1 MRKTLT
7 SFPSG
12 ARAACA
18 LLLLA
23 ASTHAQAAACLY
35 RGTDDTARVIG
46 GGVVTTPFPEARS
59 APECARLRVAS
70 GTVDVVV
77 LSADR
82 AAIAS
87 RRVSAGGGALVPPSG
102 ADKGAASDESPGL
115 LKQIL
120 VVLEGD
126 QRKVTGSSR
135 DAGDDFLRNAL
146 PVDKLA
152 RPVAD
157 LAIVLGPAPDANL
170 HSFELLVDGKPV
182 LRVNGPARSVTL
194 PAAALKVGVHA
205 SWRLAYGDG
214 HDEGS
219 FEVVPSERLAEL
231 EATLA
236 KESEAGG
243 DAKVARL
250 RIASGLVAQGYSW
263 DAREL
268 IRAAV
273 NP

>member
-1 MRKTLT
+1 MRKTPIST
-7 SFPSG
+7 ASA
-12 ARAACA
+12 ARAGGA

-23 ASTHAQAAACLY
+23 AWMHAQAAACLY

-46 GGVVTTPFPEARS
+46 GGVVTTPFPQALS

-87 RRVSAGGGALVPPSG
+87 RRVSAGGGALVPASG
-102 ADKGAASDESPGL
+102 ADKGGTSGESPGL

-126 QRKVTGSSR
+126 QKKVTGSSR

-152 RPVAD
+152 QPTAD
-157 LAIVLGPAPDANL
+157 LVIVLGPAPDANL
-170 HSFELLVDGKPV
+170 HSFELLVGGKPV
-182 LRVNGPARSVTL
+182 LRVSGPARSVTL
-194 PAAALKVGVHA
+194 PAAALKAGVHA

-219 FEVVPSERLAEL
+219 FDVVPSERLAEL

-236 KESEAGG
+236 TESDAGG
-243 DAKVARL
+243 DAKVAKL
-250 RIASGLVAQGYSW
+250 RIASGLVAQGYNW

-268 IRAAV
+268 IRTAV